1 MEVVFVVIV
10 ELLACTSMDGGDGL
24 LKMLALLPEGRHC
37 TDRKSVNHIRVRRV
51 DMLSA
56 GRRIS
61 QVLVAIHNL
70 NIRRPRSPSHI
81 KPWRMYTVG
90 GIVRGM

>member
-10 ELLACTSMDGGDGL
+10 ELPACTSMDGGDGL
-24 LKMLALLPEGRHC
+24 LKMLALLPEGRDC
-37 TDRKSVNHIRVRRV
+37 TDRKSVNHISVLKV
-51 DMLSA
+51 DIFSA

-70 NIRRPRSPSHI
+70 NMRRPRSPSHI

>member
-1 MEVVFVVIV
+1 MEVVFVAIV
-10 ELLACTSMDGGDGL
+10 ELSPCNSMDGGDGL
-24 LKMLALLPEGRHC
+24 LWALALVPEGRKC
-37 TDRKSVNHIRVRRV
+37 TDRKSVNHMSVLRV

-56 GRRIS
+56 GSRIS
-61 QVLVAIHNL
+61 QVFVAIHNL
-70 NIRRPRSPSHI
+70 NIRRPISPSHI

>member
-10 ELLACTSMDGGDGL
+10 ELPACTSMDGGDGL
-24 LKMLALLPEGRHC
+24 LQMLANITLKRRC
-37 TDRKSVNHIRVRRV
+37 TDRKSVNHMSVLRV

-61 QVLVAIHNL
+61 HVLVAIHNL
-70 NIRRPRSPSHI
+70 NMRRPRSASHI
-81 KPWRMYTVG
+81 NPWRMYTVG
-90 GIVRGM
+90 GIVRGI